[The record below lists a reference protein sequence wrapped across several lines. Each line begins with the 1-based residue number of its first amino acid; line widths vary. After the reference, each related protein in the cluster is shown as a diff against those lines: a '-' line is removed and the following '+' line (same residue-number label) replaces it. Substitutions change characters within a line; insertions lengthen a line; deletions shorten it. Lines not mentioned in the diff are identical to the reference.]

1 MENPEPSLMDEC
13 LPDRV
18 RRPAF
23 ARMLKIHDLIA
34 AGGYPNCASLS
45 ADLEVS
51 DKTVQRDVEFMRDRM
66 GLPIEYDAGRRGF
79 HYTREVA
86 SFPRI
91 SMTEGEVVAL
101 LIAQKALVQYRGTPF
116 EKPLRGAFR
125 KMAESFGDETV
136 FSLDDLGKAVSFHP
150 VGNAIQEMRVFE
162 MLAGAV
168 ANSRVVE
175 FDYHKLGS
183 QAPERRC
190 VEPYHLGCIDN
201 AWYLI
206 GHDLVRGKRRTY
218 ALSRLTNPSVLK
230 RHFKRPDDFSL
241 EEMFGGSFSAFE
253 TGKVSRVV
261 IRLDPFAARLA
272 AERVWHRSQRLKPL
286 PGGGAELTLEVGL
299 APDLEN
305 WILGW
310 GNHAL
315 VLEPREL
322 CERIAATARSMAL
335 QYSV

>member
-1 MENPEPSLMDEC
+1 MDGKEPALMEDV

-18 RRPAF
+18 RRPTF
-23 ARMLKIHDLIA
+23 ARMLRIHDLIA
-34 AGGYPNCASLS
+34 GGGFPNCGSL
-45 ADLEVS
+45 AVDLEVS
-51 DKTVQRDVEFMRDRM
+51 HKTIQRDVDFMRDRM

-79 HYTREVA
+79 RYTREVA

-101 LIAQKALVQYRGTPF
+101 LVAQKALVQYRGTPF

-125 KMAESFGDETV
+125 KMAESFGEESA
-136 FSLDDLGKAVSFHP
+136 FSLHDLGEAVSFHP
-150 VGNAIQEMRVFE
+150 VGHAIQEMRVFE
-162 MLAGAV
+162 VLAGAV
-168 ANSRVVE
+168 AGGQVVE
-175 FDYHKLGS
+175 FDYHKLNSGS
-183 QAPERRC
+183 PERRC

-218 ALSRLTNPSVLK
+218 ALARLTNPAVLK
-230 RHFKRPDDFSL
+230 RRFKRPADFSL
-241 EEMFGGSFSAFE
+241 DEMFGGSFSAFE

-261 IRLDPFAARLA
+261 VRLDPFAARLA
-272 AERVWHRSQRLKPL
+272 AERVWHSSQRIKPL

-310 GNHAL
+310 GNHAK
-315 VLEPREL
+315 VLEPLEL
-322 CERIAATARSMAL
+322 CERIAAIARSMAL